1 MNFQKKKKKK
11 TTKKTPQK
19 NKSKNKK
26 KTYEIVSELFVSRY
40 QKGSEKSMKGSNFAF
55 NYVDEL

>member
-1 MNFQKKKKKK
+1 MNFQKKKEKK
-11 TTKKTPQK
+11 TNKKTK
-19 NKSKNKK
+19 AKTKKK
-26 KTYEIVSELFVSRY
+26 KTYKIVSELFVSRY

>member
-1 MNFQKKKKKK
+1 MSKKKKKK
-11 TTKKTPQK
+11 PQK
-19 NKSKNKK
+19 KQKKKQK

-40 QKGSEKSMKGSNFAF
+40 QKGSEKSMKGSNFAL